1 MTQELKPKDHGEAI
15 ALFRSQVLGPVLCA
29 DLGRRDLARALREL
43 AAKRF
48 LPPGSKVTR
57 SFAASTLQRWYY
69 RHRKHGLVGLRPGT
83 RKTGHAQKLTAE
95 QRTLILE
102 IRAAHP
108 SASVPLI
115 LRTLEAEGRVTAGA
129 VAASAVRRL
138 LASRGLDRRTL
149 ARSGK
154 RERRRWEADRP
165 GRLWH
170 GDVCHGAPLML
181 GDRKVP
187 LRIHGM
193 LDDASRFIPVL
204 SARTAERE
212 VDMLEVLLQ
221 ALREHGK
228 PDGLY
233 LDNGSTYRGEAL
245 ATACGRLGIA
255 LIHAQPYDPQARGKM
270 ERFWRTLR
278 EGCLDFARD
287 MSSVHDVQ
295 VRLLAFLDAHY
306 HRAAHAGL
314 MGKSPASVWATR
326 SLTPVTE
333 AELTDALTIR
343 ERRQVHTDGTL
354 SIGGLEWEAEQGWMA
369 GRLVTIARTL
379 ADVRAAPWIEHEDR
393 RLPLSPVDPKANS
406 RRRREPHRAKRGID
420 AVDFNPNE
428 TRIQKVLGHKTGGA
442 K

>member
-1 MTQELKPKDHGEAI
+1 VTRELKPKDHGEAI
-15 ALFRSQVLGPVLCA
+15 ALFRSQILGPVLCA
-29 DLGRRDLARALREL
+29 DLGRRELARALREL

-69 RHRKHGLVGLRPGT
+69 NHRKHGLAGLRPET
-83 RKTGHAQKLTAE
+83 RKTGHAQKLTLE
-95 QRTLILE
+95 QRSLILE

-115 LRTLEAEGRVTAGA
+115 LRTLEAEGRIAVGA

-138 LASRGLDRRTL
+138 LASCGLDRRTL

-154 RERRRWEADRP
+154 RERRRWETDRP

-170 GDVCHGAPLML
+170 ADVCHGAPLML

-204 SARTAERE
+204 SARSAERE
-212 VDMLEVLLQ
+212 VDMLEVFLQ

-228 PDGLY
+228 PDGIY

-255 LIHAQPYDPQARGKM
+255 LVHAQPYDPQARGKM

-287 MSSVHDVQ
+287 LSSLHDVQ
-295 VRLLAFLDAHY
+295 VRLLGFLDAHY
-306 HRAAHAGL
+306 HHAAHAGL

-326 SLTPVTE
+326 KLAPLTE
-333 AELTDALTIR
+333 DELTDALTIR

-354 SIGGLEWEAEQGWMA
+354 SIGGLAWEAEQGWMA
-369 GRLVTIARTL
+369 GRVVTIARTL
-379 ADVRAAPWIEHEDR
+379 ADVRTAPWIEHEDR
-393 RLPLSPVDPKANS
+393 RLPLSPVDPKANAH
-406 RRRREPHRAKRGID
+406 RRRDPHRPKRGID
-420 AVDFNPNE
+420 AVDFDPNQI
-428 TRIQKVLGHKTGGA
+428 RLNKVLGRKPGGA